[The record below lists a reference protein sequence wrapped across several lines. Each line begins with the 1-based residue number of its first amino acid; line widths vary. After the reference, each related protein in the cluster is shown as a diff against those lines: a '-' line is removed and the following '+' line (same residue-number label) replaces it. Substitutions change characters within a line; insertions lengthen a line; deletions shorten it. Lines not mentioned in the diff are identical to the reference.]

1 MTVPGAAGVSIRA
14 ASQARSSYSTSSGR
28 GDKRTG
34 LDKLDQRRER
44 VWCCKGF
51 DTRGLA
57 SSVELLNQQRGD
69 DRGRVSSARR
79 YTDELLVREFL
90 ERKTTELATGP

>member
-1 MTVPGAAGVSIRA
+1 MPLFTTAAD
-14 ASQARSSYSTSSGR
+14 T
-28 GDKRTG
+28 GDYPKG
-34 LDKLDQRRER
+34 LDKLDQRPPRRESDG
-44 VWCCKGF
+44 CCKGF

-57 SSVELLNQQRGD
+57 SSIELLNQRRGD